1 MCYRKIPIFIFH
13 LTIYAPFIANG
24 RKHALVSP
32 INLFLNW
39 TLRREQDNH
48 TLKPTTASSLQGFQA
63 GSSEL
68 DVYAHARQIP
78 SPLQPGTVIYME
90 GNWVCVYVRTVYAE
104 QNKAW
109 FKLKS
114 MCCLQCEPTSLCS
127 GLHLWNTETVTGLCG
142 KVPVLPWALYPP
154 SWPSHFIHIKVNTCL
169 RGTNSPLL
177 SSYEGQK
184 TKRKKK
190 KSSPIGIMIFY
201 GTKTGEHHQ
210 LNVYFLQ
217 N

>member
-32 INLFLNW
+32 INLLLNW

-48 TLKPTTASSLQGFQA
+48 TLKPTTASSLQEFQA

-90 GNWVCVYVRTVYAE
+90 GNWVCEYVRTVYAE

-127 GLHLWNTETVTGLCG
+127 GLFWEGASTALSS
-142 KVPVLPWALYPP
+142 VPLYPP

-190 KSSPIGIMIFY
+190 KKRVAQFGLWFFMAPRLENII
-201 GTKTGEHHQ
+201 
-210 LNVYFLQ
+210 N
-217 N
+217 

>member
-32 INLFLNW
+32 INLLLNW

-48 TLKPTTASSLQGFQA
+48 TLKPTTASSLQEFQA

-78 SPLQPGTVIYME
+78 SPLQPGTVIYTE
-90 GNWVCVYVRTVYAE
+90 GNWVCEYVRTVYAE

-127 GLHLWNTETVTGLCG
+127 GLFWEGASTALSS
-142 KVPVLPWALYPP
+142 VPLYPP

-190 KSSPIGIMIFY
+190 K
-201 GTKTGEHHQ
+201 E
-210 LNVYFLQ
+210 
-217 N
+217 